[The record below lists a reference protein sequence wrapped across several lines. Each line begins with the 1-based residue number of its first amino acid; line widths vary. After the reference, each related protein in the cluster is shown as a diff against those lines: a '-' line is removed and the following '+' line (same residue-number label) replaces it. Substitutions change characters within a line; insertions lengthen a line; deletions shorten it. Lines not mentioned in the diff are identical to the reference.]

1 MNKLLCLLLIVLLAA
16 CATKEKPRYQW
27 MNQEGRVAT
36 NLELAN
42 VRDVCEYEQK
52 MQAAEELMVQ
62 SQSVGDYDREIGSN
76 ISGRYVD
83 QASNLMRDAMRCIQL
98 EGFSTRRI
106 VKSES

>member
-1 MNKLLCLLLIVLLAA
+1 MNKLISLLLIVLLAA

-27 MNQEGRVAT
+27 MTPEGRVAT

-42 VRDVCEYEQK
+42 VRGVCEYEQK
-52 MQAAEELMVQ
+52 MQAAEELMGQ
-62 SQSVGDYDREIGSN
+62 AESVGDYDREIGSN
-76 ISGRYVD
+76 LSSDYVD